1 MLQKIEDAHH
11 DQRLPPSGL
20 RHFSNQIHAP
30 IEGVCSLWSGVHTM
44 KSKSAKNEFHTAF
57 NAGTARFAP
66 VRTYS
71 GKGVLATIL
80 SSVWSNELH
89 ALKSNTEVCSFELA
103 AVGKYIEVGCTE
115 TE

>member
-1 MLQKIEDAHH
+1 
-11 DQRLPPSGL
+11 
-20 RHFSNQIHAP
+20 
-30 IEGVCSLWSGVHTM
+30 
-44 KSKSAKNEFHTAF
+44 
-57 NAGTARFAP
+57 

-115 TE
+115 TEWTLSEYSPPEKPMPAQ